1 MFTNVIFQIVKY
13 DEITSTWI
21 WDENKIQKFCG
32 REMPRDIEINNANRL
47 RIIFHSNNNINGD
60 GFSVCNLLFLKL
72 STLQNLHNKS
82 ENKGN

>member
-13 DEITSTWI
+13 DEINSTWI

-82 ENKGN
+82 